1 MLVCKLVEIKLGE
14 KDREL
19 AKKCFQV
26 KWKKKDETVKLRL
39 LARHQERLKVK
50 SEVWE
55 KKKWEKTTT
64 RGKKKKFFKNITV
77 SNLCVFSSSC
87 ANSRWPEGGNESGS
101 VKR

>member
-50 SEVWE
+50 SEVWKK

-64 RGKKKKFFKNITV
+64 RGKKKSFLRISQLAICVSSQARVRTV
-77 SNLCVFSSSC
+77 
-87 ANSRWPEGGNESGS
+87 GGRREETKAGA
-101 VKR
+101 